1 MEIKTLEDVKQ
12 LVKEYEDGKTQSEDG
27 NAYFLINKE
36 LADEI
41 EGWLWDYHVSKEGYW
56 FEYDLVP
63 LTLAPEIYLLKFH
76 I

>member
-1 MEIKTLEDVKQ
+1 MGINTLEDIKQ

-36 LADEI
+36 LAGEI

-56 FEYDLVP
+56 LEYDLVP
-63 LTLAPEIYLLKFH
+63 ITNAPETYLLKLY